1 MHYRFK
7 CEKKIN
13 YTAELL
19 DESMGEF
26 LFNFSFRK
34 GSLTMTKNPE
44 AMKEKI
50 DKPDSLKKKKL
61 YGRKQHK

>member
-1 MHYRFK
+1 MVMSEPGRNFK
-7 CEKKIN
+7 KIKHPHIVQKTRIKSKCITDLNVKKIN

-34 GSLTMTKNPE
+34 G
-44 AMKEKI
+44 
-50 DKPDSLKKKKL
+50 
-61 YGRKQHK
+61 